1 MKKVM
6 GIALIVLMMVSLV
19 ALNGCGAKTEEL
31 KFGFGVES
39 VYGKSTSADGETN
52 GSTEV
57 DATAAAVLLDKDGKI
72 VKCVIDAAQNKATFT
87 SEGKAVA
94 NTEFKT
100 KGEKG
105 EEYGMAKYG
114 QDLNGDGIVKE
125 WNEQVAIFISKIEGK
140 TIEEVKAMVADGYGN
155 ADIQTAGCT
164 IAVSDFVNAVEKAV
178 ANAVESKATKDSAL
192 QLGVVTAESTADA
205 TEEKA
210 GEIEQ
215 NINFTAVALDKDGK
229 VIVAATDV
237 LQIKVA
243 FDTKGAATTDTT
255 KTLSSKKEQ
264 GENYGMAKYGQDL
277 NGDGIVKEWNEQGAA
292 FDAALVGKNATEIA
306 ALVVNGYGV
315 DSLQTAGCTI
325 AIADMAAAAVKAA
338 TVA

>member
-125 WNEQVAIFISKIEGK
+125 WNEQ
-140 TIEEVKAMVADGYGN
+140 
-155 ADIQTAGCT
+155 
-164 IAVSDFVNAVEKAV
+164 
-178 ANAVESKATKDSAL
+178 
-192 QLGVVTAESTADA
+192 
-205 TEEKA
+205 
-210 GEIEQ
+210 
-215 NINFTAVALDKDGK
+215 
-229 VIVAATDV
+229 
-237 LQIKVA
+237 
-243 FDTKGAATTDTT
+243 
-255 KTLSSKKEQ
+255 
-264 GENYGMAKYGQDL
+264 
-277 NGDGIVKEWNEQGAA
+277 GAA